1 MIRKLG
7 NHLPGSCVWRAISHV
22 FFLKK
27 FKIILAQFSSVAQLC
42 LTLCNPMDCSTP
54 GFPVHH
60 YLPEPTQTHVHC
72 ISDAIHPSHPLSSP
86 SPPTFNLSQHQ
97 GIYFDLFLTAL
108 GLHCWAWAF
117 SSCGEWGRSLQWFL
131 LLRFTGSVVVMYW
144 LSCSMLCGIFLDQ
157 GSNPRPLCWQA
168 DSYVPLG
175 KSHFSHFQFPWKAW
189 RIFLG
194 TDLLPYWPL
203 HQST

>member
-1 MIRKLG
+1 MKWRKLYKDREARLLIG
-7 NHLPGSCVWRAISHV
+7 QGRLRMKTSY
-22 FFLKK
+22 L
-27 FKIILAQFSSVAQLC
+27 QFSTMEDNGSQFSLSV
-42 LTLCNPMDCSTP
+42 
-54 GFPVHH
+54 V
-60 YLPEPTQTHVHC
+60 
-72 ISDAIHPSHPLSSP
+72 SDSLRPYGLQHAIQPSHPLSSP